1 MQACVLGR
9 VEGGG
14 DYDQNMYKTQN
25 SQRTNKNNFKFK
37 IDHFLDIPNLNRK
50 ILLCSN
56 YYFF

>member
-25 SQRTNKNNFKFK
+25 SQITNKT
-37 IDHFLDIPNLNRK
+37 ILNSK
-50 ILLCSN
+50 
-56 YYFF
+56 